1 MRIRRASGGREGE
14 LVRRASKLRES
25 VDPLLPRLARNCPP
39 DRFDR
44 LRRDL
49 EEVRVAKDD
58 EHRLDRMRRWG
69 EPLVRAYA
77 GLLRFYLEP
86 ELPGA
91 HRGALSVRED
101 PLRSPLQ
108 GEPRGGGRGPIFRRP
123 DPAAPRLPRLGA
135 QGLPLLCDQ
144 RCPLLHRFRPRAA
157 GGVPHQTAREPPVS
171 TPGRR
176 GARPRLP
183 APGCGR
189 PRSVPGGRLAGSL
202 HADPRVPAVCEGRPS
217 PARRPGREC
226 RDPGSGRPPS
236 RSRSR

>member
-86 ELPGA
+86 ELP
-91 HRGALSVRED
+91 ALIVARYPSGKIPYAPLSKASREAEVAVQYSDD
-101 PLRSPLQ
+101 PTR
-108 GEPRGGGRGPIFRRP
+108 
-123 DPAAPRLPRLGA
+123 AAPRLPRLGP

-189 PRSVPGGRLAGSL
+189 PRSVPWRST
-202 HADPRVPAVCEGRPS
+202 
-217 PARRPGREC
+217 GREPP
-226 RDPGSGRPPS
+226 RGSACAGGVRRETVTCSATWARMPRSRIRRPPS